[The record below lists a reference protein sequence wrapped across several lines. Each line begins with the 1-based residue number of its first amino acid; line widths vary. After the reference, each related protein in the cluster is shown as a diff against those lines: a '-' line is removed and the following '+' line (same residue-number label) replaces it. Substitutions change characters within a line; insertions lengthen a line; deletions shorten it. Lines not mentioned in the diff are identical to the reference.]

1 MSTHLMLNFKDLS
14 VSRWADVNLLGPL
27 KRLTVASGPTDAST
41 PLSEGRSYANLAAA
55 NNYWGLLGSS
65 PAPSDIPARSHP
77 LSPIPLHPRVEC
89 EERALDSYQNI
100 LFSMIQFWRSTSRW
114 PSSLTIVSHAFKRRR
129 LVEAHCNAMLFP
141 IEKVHFVGLNP
152 PGVPDV
158 VDQEEKAVIEWLED
172 PQGQSHS
179 LKSKRARR
187 NRWGVSQSLFVDEE
201 ERRRSGIA
209 TKLLEDGEEILIGEG
224 PRPWGQD

>member
-1 MSTHLMLNFKDLS
+1 MGFNTKLICFSLCI
-14 VSRWADVNLLGPL
+14 
-27 KRLTVASGPTDAST
+27 LTNPSGPTDAST
-41 PLSEGRSYANLAAA
+41 PLSEARSYANLAAV
-55 NNYWGLLGSS
+55 NSYWGLLGSP
-65 PAPSDIPARSHP
+65 PASSNNAAHSHA

-100 LFSMIQFWRSTSRW
+100 LFSILQFWRSTSRW

-129 LVEAHCNAMLFP
+129 LVEAHCNAIAYPL
-141 IEKVHFVGLNP
+141 EKVHFIGLNP

-158 VDQEEKAVIEWLED
+158 VDQEENAVNEWLKD

-179 LKSKRARR
+179 LKSKRIRR
-187 NRWGVSQSLFVDEE
+187 NKWGVSQSLFVNEE
-201 ERRRSGIA
+201 ERQRSGIM
-209 TKLLEDGEEILIGEG
+209 TKLLEDGEEILTGEG